1 MVRIKL
7 RKISWY
13 DIIGVTILSLC
24 TTAMTRSQ
32 FNGVWGTI
40 EDNYF
45 TKFGISSIVLFMIL
59 GGGI

>member
-32 FNGVWGTI
+32 FNGVWGTV
-40 EDNYF
+40 
-45 TKFGISSIVLFMIL
+45 IVPIL
-59 GGGI
+59 LARDTVTEN